1 MCFCEKVPIAY
12 FGLVN
17 DGFEIPWQQNVIDL
31 VIWNKPSGEYKIVLN
46 SIDGGLSESVAL

>member
-1 MCFCEKVPIAY
+1 MPIAY

-17 DGFEIPWQQNVIDL
+17 GGFEIPWQQNVIDL